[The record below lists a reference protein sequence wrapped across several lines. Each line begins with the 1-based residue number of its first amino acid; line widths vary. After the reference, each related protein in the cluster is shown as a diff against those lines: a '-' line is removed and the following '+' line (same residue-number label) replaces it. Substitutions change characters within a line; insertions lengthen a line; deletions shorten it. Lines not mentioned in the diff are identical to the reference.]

1 MLKPNLIYYS
11 KIILNKACQISL
23 IKLIFRETGK
33 TTYELLETYRGS
45 FTAYF
50 WQGMTKFYGGNLKD
64 EYNPVEDWQIEQI
77 IKQLG
82 FE

>member
-1 MLKPNLIYYS
+1 
-11 KIILNKACQISL
+11 
-23 IKLIFRETGK
+23 
-33 TTYELLETYRGS
+33 
-45 FTAYF
+45 
-50 WQGMTKFYGGNLKD
+50 MTKFYGGNLKD